1 MVNGNWQVGRLAS
14 FYLPTIIM
22 NVIIK
27 VINIITQQYGTCKR
41 EDYILGVFN
50 MSRMAQ
56 RYWIRKQNVLLIRA
70 LRVSYGL
77 AVIVLM
83 LVNINIPGTIMQ
95 RVYENSSFL
104 GKGLTCFLAFSSVLL
119 VLDVFVETVW
129 NNTKEWLEKK
139 CKNCHIKIQ
148 RFDKLNTVVRTWCA
162 FATRYRHWFY
172 LPTTFGSLFTI
183 PLAAHLNIP
192 SSPILKIFYLWLFLW
207 GMSCA
212 LLEGAINNGKLENA

>member
-1 MVNGNWQVGRLAS
+1 MDGNWQVGRLAS

-27 VINIITQQYGTCKR
+27 VIDIITQQYGTCKR

-50 MSRMAQ
+50 MSRMAK
-56 RYWIRKQNVLLIRA
+56 RYWIRRQNVLLIRA

-83 LVNINIPGTIMQ
+83 LVHINISGTIIS
-95 RVYENSSFL
+95 RIYENSSWL
-104 GKGLTCFLAFSSVLL
+104 GKGLICFLATSAVLL
-119 VLDVFVETVW
+119 VLDVFVETLW
-129 NNTKEWLEKK
+129 NNTKEWLKKK
-139 CKNCHIKIQ
+139 CEDCHIKMMH
-148 RFDKLNTVVRTWCA
+148 FDKLNTIVRTWCA

-172 LPTTFGSLFTI
+172 LPTTFGSLFII
-183 PLAAHLNIP
+183 PLSTHLNIP
-192 SSPILKIFYLWLFLW
+192 SPPILKIFYLWLFLW